1 MTDNRT
7 FIAVLAALIAVIGAI
22 MFVLDSP
29 ISDPDAQLGAS
40 EGLFMAVG
48 GAGAAAIAS
57 AARLKDR
64 RTEVKS

>member
-7 FIAVLAALIAVIGAI
+7 FIVVLAALIAVIGAI
-22 MFVLDSP
+22 MFILDSG

-48 GAGAAAIAS
+48 GVGVAAIAS
-57 AARLKDR
+57 AARLDDE
-64 RTEVKS
+64 RTAKY